1 MFTWHSLNVA
11 IVTTRMA
18 GLRSSRL
25 PAQQRE
31 VHMITWSNTITAL
44 CLATLCAST
53 AAAPKGTQK
62 QLPPLHTERVSL
74 TSVST
79 PGGKATALFGFWFKG
94 KSKTPDKKPTII
106 AMHGCGGLYSSV
118 GKEDI
123 QFTPRYLAM
132 ARMLTDAGYNVLF
145 PDSFTPRGRR
155 AICQES
161 LQQRIANSA
170 MRRQDVQAAIRW
182 VAMQEDVD
190 IRRIALLGWSQGAT
204 TVLSAM
210 NLAEAEVAVR
220 KIQPKAAVEFYPTCT
235 GYSKARVLYK
245 PVAPTLVLMGEND
258 DWSSPEDCQSLAH
271 KLDGSDIPFTLKL
284 YPDTYHDFDAPGL
297 PMHMRTDIPGA
308 GKPGV
313 GVTIAGNADTRAEAY
328 GDMLKFLKEQLSSS

>member
-1 MFTWHSLNVA
+1 MKLPRKINMGIWNNTVA
-11 IVTTRMA
+11 
-18 GLRSSRL
+18 S
-25 PAQQRE
+25 
-31 VHMITWSNTITAL
+31 L
-44 CLATLCAST
+44 CLAGLCAT
-53 AAAPKGTQK
+53 AAAAPAKPPP
-62 QLPPLHTERVSL
+62 LPPLQTQRVTL
-74 TSVST
+74 TSVDA
-79 PGGKATALFGFWFKG
+79 PGGKATALFGFWFAGKG
-94 KSKTPDKKPTII
+94 KTPEKKPTII
-106 AMHGCGGLYSSV
+106 AMHGCAGLYSSFE
-118 GKEDI
+118 KDQI

-245 PVAPTLVLMGEND
+245 PAAPTLVLMGEND